1 MRRFNRRIY
10 AGMGELTADLVW
22 PLRQRQR
29 LRRAMRGRLLSPQFR
44 ERLMMAVTAVNQ
56 CRYCSYFH
64 ARESLRVGLP
74 PEEVRSLLE
83 GNLHHAPEEELP
95 ALLYAQHWA
104 ESNGA
109 PDAAARQQLQQTY
122 GPERA
127 EAIETVLRL
136 IRTGN
141 LLGNTAD
148 WLLYRLS
155 LGRLGTTAQE
165 RVDKKAAL
173 VNDQGQ

>member
-1 MRRFNRRIY
+1 MKRFNRRIY
-10 AGMGELTADLVW
+10 AEVGELTADLVW
-22 PLRQRQR
+22 PFRQRKKLQ
-29 LRRAMRGRLLSPQFR
+29 RAMRGGLVSPQFR

-74 PEEVRSLLE
+74 PQEVRELLE
-83 GNLHHAPEEELP
+83 GSLSHAPEEELP

-109 PDAAARQQLQQTY
+109 PDASARQQLQQTY

-148 WLLYRLS
+148 WLLYNLS
-155 LGRLGTTAQE
+155 FGRLGTTEQE
-165 RVDKKAAL
+165 KVDKKAHL
-173 VNDQGQ
+173 VNDQEK